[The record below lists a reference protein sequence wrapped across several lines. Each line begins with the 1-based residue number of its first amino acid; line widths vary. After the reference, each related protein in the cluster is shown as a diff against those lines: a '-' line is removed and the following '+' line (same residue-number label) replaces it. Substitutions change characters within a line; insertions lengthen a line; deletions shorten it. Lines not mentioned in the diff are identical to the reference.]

1 MVRGVVSVTDVR
13 TDGGTGDDGEL
24 SLDDPR
30 LEEYWRRNV
39 RLILGLFAVWFGVSL
54 LAGILLA
61 RPLTE
66 IQLGNIPVAFWFAQ
80 QGSIIVFVVLIFV
93 YAWRM
98 NALDREFGVED

>member
-1 MVRGVVSVTDVR
+1 MTDGR
-13 TDGGTGDDGEL
+13 PDGGTSDDGEL

-61 RPLTE
+61 GPLTE